1 MKLNSDSSACP
12 GPHLQLAIRTQ
23 TGHEAQMKHQ
33 APTSTLQRSSKL
45 QTPTRL
51 VRRRF
56 EVWSLVFLWSLVFGA
71 WCFCPR
77 AHAKQNIL
85 LIIADDYGAD
95 SSSFYNTNT
104 PGSIA
109 TLPPTPNIASL
120 ATNGVVFRNAYA
132 NPVCSPTRAC
142 ILTGQHGFR
151 SGIGDIVDNGVA
163 LTASAFTLPEA
174 LTNAA
179 TGHAF
184 SQFGKWHL
192 ASGLNSPR
200 TIGGW
205 TNFAGTLQ
213 GAIANYTNWT
223 KTVNGTSTAGNTN
236 YATTELVNDARNW
249 ITNKGT
255 NAWFVWAA
263 FNAPHSP
270 FHNPPAA
277 LCPSYPLNTLTNSR
291 RQFEAMIEAMDT
303 EIGRLLS
310 VVDRTNTHI
319 IFIGDNGTPGS
330 VIAPPYSSGRA
341 KDTLYEG
348 GIHVPLVISSPSV
361 ISPNRT
367 NDTPVNAVDLFAT
380 ILEMAGTTVS
390 AAVPATVK
398 IDSKSLMSALQ
409 ATNTIFRL
417 AYSEEFGAS
426 VPASAGGRALRDD
439 RYKLIRFNDGHD
451 EFYDLQT
458 DPTELVN
465 LNSTG
470 TAEQKQYR
478 DRLQFWLYG
487 YTTNTG
493 VTISSAAHASNQ
505 FSCTV
510 TNPASYALWRCNDL
524 ATQFWS
530 PVTNAVAT
538 TNGSVVTLSDPGAT
552 AERSFYNVVK

>member
-1 MKLNSDSSACP
+1 
-12 GPHLQLAIRTQ
+12 
-23 TGHEAQMKHQ
+23 MKHQ
-33 APTSTLQRSSKL
+33 APNTNIQRSS
-45 QTPTRL
+45 QPQAPSRF
-51 VRRRF
+51 VRHRF
-56 EVWSLVFLWSLVFGA
+56 GVWSLVFLWSLGLGA
-71 WCFCPR
+71 WSFPPS
-77 AHAKQNIL
+77 AYAATKQNIL

-95 SSSFYNTNT
+95 SSSLYNTTNS
-104 PGSIA
+104 GAS
-109 TLPPTPNIASL
+109 LPPTPNIASL
-120 ATNGVVFRNAYA
+120 ATSGVVFRNAYV

-142 ILTGQHGFR
+142 LLTGQHGFR
-151 SGIGDIVDNGVA
+151 TGVGDIIDFGPS
-163 LTASAFTLPEA
+163 LTTSSFTLPKA
-174 LTNAA
+174 ITNAA
-179 TGHAF
+179 LGYAF

-192 ASGLNSPR
+192 ASGPNSPR

-205 TNFAGTLQ
+205 TNFAGSLQ

-223 KTVNGTSTAGNTN
+223 KNVNGENTANTTN
-236 YATTELVNDARNW
+236 YATTDLVNDATNW
-249 ITNKGT
+249 IGNMGT

-263 FNAPHSP
+263 FNAPHTP
-270 FHNPPAA
+270 FHSPPAS
-277 LCPSYPLNTLTNSR
+277 LCPSYPLNTLTNNR
-291 RQFEAMIEAMDT
+291 RRFEAMVEAMDT

-330 VIAPPYSSGRA
+330 VIQPPFTSARG

-348 GIHVPLVISSPSV
+348 GIHVPLVISSPAV
-361 ISPNRT
+361 VSPNRT

-380 ILEMAGTTVS
+380 ILEMAGSSVS
-390 AAVPATVK
+390 AAVPTNVT
-398 IDSKSLMSALQ
+398 IDSRSLMSALQ
-409 ATNTIFRL
+409 ATNTLFRL
-417 AYSEEFGAS
+417 AYSEMFGTNVAAS
-426 VPASAGGRALRDD
+426 VGGRALRDD

-465 LNSTG
+465 LNSAP
-470 TAEQKQYR
+470 TAGQKQYR

-493 VTISSAAHASNQ
+493 ATIASSSWSANQ

-510 TNPASYALWRCNDL
+510 TNAASYALWRCDDL

-538 TNGSVVTLSDPGAT
+538 TNGSVVTLTDPGAT
-552 AERSFYNVVK
+552 AESSFYNVVK